1 MKWEKEKLDEIDEAI
16 LELNKLKIL
25 AKDKLKN
32 HKEKLKTIT
41 DELPE
46 YVELY
51 KKMKGQI

>member
-16 LELNKLKIL
+16 LELNKLKVL
-25 AKDKLKN
+25 ANDKLKQ

-46 YVELY
+46 YIELY
-51 KKMKGQI
+51 KKMKGQL